1 MNSREK
7 FGKASTGTG
16 TRTRHFRLVDG
27 SNHYRIAPAYGTLA
41 ASGKWFRFIKQ
52 HWGYKSAGN
61 ETNPAGFPK
70 LFICQ
75 EDVDF
80 KSKLVHKACDEC
92 SLISNTA
99 AAVENR
105 AQQLLEAGKSEAD
118 IETILGAKRQWLKE
132 HNLDKKYIV
141 IAKNDKNEWGILW
154 LPYKAKEALDNR
166 RKTIQTEEGFDV
178 LDAED
183 GAWVNFTRSGQGF
196 KTSYGCDIVSEVIA
210 LDNGKKAKQPKQE
223 ALVDADFDA
232 IVAECPDLNSVGTVL
247 TDEQVA
253 RLVESMGDPDVVE
266 AIFNEGREASPAP
279 KKEVAKAES
288 KMAPRASYTGVVVPV
303 ASTLADDSGVVR
315 QAVTANTHTTA
326 ILVPVEDDEDAA
338 LTAALEAQLA
348 QAKARKAAKALAA
361 QAEASQVPVRAIQ
374 ANAAMLG
381 AGVDPDS
388 MSDDEFVKAYGNKS

>member
-1 MNSREK
+1 MASREK

-16 TRTRHFRLVDG
+16 TRTRHFRLADG

-61 ETNPAGFPK
+61 DTNPAGFPR
-70 LFICQ
+70 LFICP
-75 EDVDF
+75 EDVDY
-80 KSKLVHKACDEC
+80 KSKLVKKSCSEC

-99 AAVENR
+99 AKVANR
-105 AQQLLEAGKSEAD
+105 ESQLKEGGKSDAD
-118 IETILGAKRQWLKE
+118 IETILGVQKEWLKA

-141 IAKNDKNEWGILW
+141 LAKNDKNEWGILW

-166 RKTIQTEEGFDV
+166 RKTIQTEEGFDI
-178 LDAED
+178 LDADE
-183 GAWVNFTRSGQGF
+183 GAWVNFTRAGQGF

-223 ALVDADFDA
+223 ALTDADFDA

-247 TDEQVA
+247 TEEQIE
-253 RLVESMGDPDVVE
+253 RLVESMGDADVVE

-279 KKEVAKAES
+279 VKKEVVKAEPKMAPRLNPEVVEAVKAHIAPIVDAVAKAE
-288 KMAPRASYTGVVVPV
+288 
-303 ASTLADDSGVVR
+303 
-315 QAVTANTHTTA
+315 
-326 ILVPVEDDEDAA
+326 EDDEEAA
-338 LTAALEAQLA
+338 LAAQLA
-348 QAKARKAAKALAA
+348 ALKAKKAAKALV
-361 QAEASQVPVRAIQ
+361 AEVENKVPVQAIV
-374 ANAAMLG
+374 AAAAVLS

>member
-61 ETNPAGFPK
+61 ETNVAGFPR

-118 IETILGAKRQWLKE
+118 IETILGPKRQWLKE

-141 IAKNDKNEWGILW
+141 LAKNDKNEWGVLW

-178 LDAED
+178 LDADD

-196 KTSYGCDIVSEVIA
+196 KTSYGCDIVSEIIA
-210 LDNGKKAKQPKQE
+210 LDNGKRAKQPKQE
-223 ALVDADFDA
+223 ALVDADFDS
-232 IVAECPDLNSVGTVL
+232 IVAECPDLNSVGTIL
-247 TDEQVA
+247 TDEQVS

-266 AIFNEGREASPAP
+266 AIFNEGREASPSP
-279 KKEVAKAES
+279 KKEVVKVES
-288 KMAPRASYTGVVVPV
+288 KMPPRI
-303 ASTLADDSGVVR
+303 ASTLADDSGAVKRAALNPEVVA
-315 QAVTANTHTTA
+315 AVKAHIA
-326 ILVPVEDDEDAA
+326 PVVEAVAKAEDDEE
-338 LTAALEAQLA
+338 AALEAQLA
-348 QAKARKAAKALAA
+348 QAKVRKAAKALAA

-381 AGVDPDS
+381 AGVDPES

>member
-61 ETNPAGFPK
+61 ETNVAGFPR

-118 IETILGAKRQWLKE
+118 IETILGPKRQWLKE

-141 IAKNDKNEWGILW
+141 LAKNDKNEWGVLW

-178 LDAED
+178 LDADD

-196 KTSYGCDIVSEVIA
+196 KTSYGCDIVSEIIA
-210 LDNGKKAKQPKQE
+210 LDNGKRAKQPKQE
-223 ALVDADFDA
+223 PLVDADFDS

-247 TDEQVA
+247 TDEQVS

-279 KKEVAKAES
+279 KKEVVKVES
-288 KMAPRASYTGVVVPV
+288 KMPPRI
-303 ASTLADDSGVVR
+303 ASTLADDSGAVKRAALNPEVVA
-315 QAVTANTHTTA
+315 AVKAHIA
-326 ILVPVEDDEDAA
+326 PVVEAVAKAEDDEE
-338 LTAALEAQLA
+338 AALEAQLA

-381 AGVDPDS
+381 AGVDPES

>member
-1 MNSREK
+1 MASREK

-16 TRTRHFRLVDG
+16 TRTRHFRLQDG
-27 SNHYRIAPAYGTLA
+27 NNHYRIAPAYGTLA

-61 ETNPAGFPK
+61 DTNPAGFPR
-70 LFICQ
+70 LFICP
-75 EDVDF
+75 EDVDY
-80 KSKLVHKACDEC
+80 KSKMIRTACPEC

-99 AAVENR
+99 AKVANR
-105 AQQLLEAGKSEAD
+105 EAQLKEGGKSEAD
-118 IETILGAKRQWLKE
+118 IETILGAQKEWLKA

-141 IAKNDKNEWGILW
+141 LAKNDKNEWGILW

-166 RKTIQTEEGFDV
+166 RKAIQADEGFDI
-178 LDAED
+178 LDADE

-196 KTSYGCDIVSEVIA
+196 KTNYGCDIVSEAIT

-247 TDEQVA
+247 TDNQIE
-253 RLVESMGDPDVVE
+253 RLVESMGDADVVE

-279 KKEVAKAES
+279 VKKEVVKAEP
-288 KMAPRASYTGVVVPV
+288 KMAPRPV
-303 ASTLADDSGVVR
+303 APA
-315 QAVTANTHTTA
+315 
-326 ILVPVEDDEDAA
+326 PVAPPAPAEDDEEAA
-338 LTAALEAQLA
+338 LAAQLA
-348 QAKARKAAKALAA
+348 QIKARKAAKALAA
-361 QAEASQVPVRAIQ
+361 QAEGSQVPVKTY
-374 ANAAMLG
+374 NAVESVAGQLNEMLAPG
-381 AGVDPDS
+381 LDPDS

>member
-61 ETNPAGFPK
+61 ETNVAGFPR

-118 IETILGAKRQWLKE
+118 IETILGPKRQWLKE

-141 IAKNDKNEWGILW
+141 LAKNDKNEWGVLW

-178 LDAED
+178 LDADD

-196 KTSYGCDIVSEVIA
+196 KTSYGCDIVSEIIA
-210 LDNGKKAKQPKQE
+210 LDNGKRAKQPKQE
-223 ALVDADFDA
+223 ALVDADFDS

-247 TDEQVA
+247 TDEQVT

-279 KKEVAKAES
+279 KKEVVKVES
-288 KMAPRASYTGVVVPV
+288 KMPPRI
-303 ASTLADDSGVVR
+303 ASTLADDSGAVKRAALNPEVVA
-315 QAVTANTHTTA
+315 AVKAHIA
-326 ILVPVEDDEDAA
+326 PVVEAVAKAEDDEE
-338 LTAALEAQLA
+338 AALEAQLA

-381 AGVDPDS
+381 AGVDPES